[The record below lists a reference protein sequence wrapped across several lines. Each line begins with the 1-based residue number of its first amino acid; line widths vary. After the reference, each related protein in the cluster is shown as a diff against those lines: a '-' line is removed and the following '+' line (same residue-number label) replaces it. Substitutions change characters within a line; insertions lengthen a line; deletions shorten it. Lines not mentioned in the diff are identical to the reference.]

1 MPKPDA
7 IHGPRRELIDDAA
20 VFQRVAALPTLDAAW
35 SKVFANGGAA
45 GGDGVTLARFLTD
58 HPARLARLREALLA
72 GTYQPHPLRHVEI
85 PKRNGG
91 MRPLSIPSVIDRV
104 AQTAVTLILA
114 PMINEE
120 FEESS
125 FAYRAGRSVRNA
137 VERVRSLQAL
147 GHVFLVDADLE
158 RFFENVPHDKLIAR
172 LGESMTDGPTTQLIS
187 LWLEHA
193 ASGGRGLPQGSPISP
208 LLANLHLDRLDE
220 AFAARGARIVRF
232 ADDFV
237 ILCESRAG
245 AEAAL
250 TKVERLAAEHGL
262 SLNRDKTRITSFDQ
276 GFRFLGHLFVRSMV
290 IAGQG
295 ADELSEA
302 ERLLR
307 DLADVD
313 RRKEAAATEAAEAE
327 ATQRRHGLDPGQ
339 RILYLVSADRRLS
352 IRNQAFSVEAG
363 TGEVGRGGADRD
375 VAWHEI
381 LALPHA
387 AVDRIELGPHATAE
401 PAALRHALAT
411 DTPIA
416 FVNGHGETL
425 GWLAPR
431 FGPRAG
437 RHLAQARHALDPTLR
452 LALAR
457 KFVEGRIRNHR
468 ALLRRLNRERE
479 DPLVVK
485 RLTELNG
492 LIRQIGVPATLAELM
507 GHEGHAAALFWPAFG
522 RMLGQGFTFT
532 VRRRDPPVDEVN
544 IMLNVTASL
553 LTRDI
558 TVALERAGLHP
569 GFGQLHASDD
579 GADAAVYD
587 LMEEFRAPLSE
598 SVVAQAI
605 NSRSLSAAEFESR
618 TDGGVRLKSA
628 GYASLLRVYE
638 RSVAREVASR
648 RDGKKRTWRGIMV
661 DQALALA
668 AHVEGRGNYEPYL
681 LDY

>member
-1 MPKPDA
+1 
-7 IHGPRRELIDDAA
+7 
-20 VFQRVAALPTLDAAW
+20 
-35 SKVFANGGAA
+35 
-45 GGDGVTLARFLTD
+45 
-58 HPARLARLREALLA
+58 
-72 GTYQPHPLRHVEI
+72 
-85 PKRNGG
+85 
-91 MRPLSIPSVIDRV
+91 MRPLDIPAVADRV
-104 AQTAVTLILA
+104 AQTAVALILA
-114 PMINEE
+114 PLLDEE
-120 FEESS
+120 FEDSS
-125 FAYRAGRSVRNA
+125 FAYRAGRSVHNA
-137 VERVRSLQAL
+137 IERVRSLQAT

-158 RFFENVPHDKLIAR
+158 RFFEHVPHDKLLAR

-193 ASGGRGLPQGSPISP
+193 ATGGRGLPQGSPISP

-250 TKVERLAAEHGL
+250 TKVEKLAAEHGL
-262 SLNRDKTRITSFDQ
+262 ALNRDKTRVTSFDQ

-290 IAGQG
+290 IAGQRE
-295 ADELSEA
+295 DELTET
-302 ERLLR
+302 ERVLR
-307 DLADVD
+307 DLAAAD
-313 RRKEAAATEAAEAE
+313 RRTEALAVEAAEVE
-327 ATQRRHGLDPGQ
+327 ATQRRHGLDPRQ
-339 RILYLVSADRRLS
+339 RILYVVSADRRLS

-363 TGEVGRGGADRD
+363 AGEIGRPGAEAVSWR
-375 VAWHEI
+375 EI
-381 LALPHA
+381 LALPHD
-387 AVDRIELGPHATAE
+387 AVDRIELGPHATVE

-411 DTPIA
+411 DTAIA

-437 RHLAQARHALDPTLR
+437 RHLAQARHALDPALR

-468 ALLRRLNRERE
+468 ALLRRLNRDRD
-479 DPLVVK
+479 DPMVVK
-485 RLTELNG
+485 RLAELNG
-492 LIRQIGVPATLAELM
+492 LIRRIGVPTTLAELM

-522 RMLGQGFTFT
+522 RMLGHGFTFST
-532 VRRRDPPVDEVN
+532 RRRDPPGDEVN

-569 GFGQLHASDD
+569 GFGQLHASSD
-579 GADAAVYD
+579 GSDAAVYD
-587 LMEEFRAPLSE
+587 LMEEFRAPLCE

-605 NSRSLSAAEFESR
+605 NSRTLSTADFEPR
-618 TDGGVRLKSA
+618 IDAGLRLKSA
-628 GYASLLRVYE
+628 GYANLLRVYE

-668 AHVEGRGNYEPYL
+668 AHVEGRGGYEPYL